1 MKKHHQHRV
10 ARPVVAFLAAFSFVF
25 SPFTVFAQQAAE
37 QEEREGEEQEEEGE
51 AEDAEEAEPAGP
63 TPTVVLLPT
72 LGVRDQMS
80 SIIPDRISERVRS
93 QLESKSAIELMPA
106 FEKTLT
112 SSGGQANAAVAEA
125 ERLYTSGIGLLTAGE
140 DKKASE
146 TFQKAVDLMEENLT
160 ELQNFN
166 VLTDAYKNLALAYFN
181 AGFDFDARKKIKVFA
196 HLRPEAE
203 LDPEQFPKELR
214 ELYASEAGK
223 VKKGGPGK
231 LTVEAD
237 VEGATVVIDGEEK
250 GSAPVTVEDVG
261 YGYHYL
267 VVRAPNGTAASEQIR
282 VKGRGKEQSF
292 EIELGNT
299 ARAEKSEGDE
309 LPAFYSGLI
318 ASIETGN
325 FGEDLDPYLAELIS
339 RAGADYVAWVVLVKR
354 NMAYE
359 AIPFVYRASD
369 AQLVQAESVEFNI
382 ELSNLRVGVSRL
394 ANHIAA
400 AVVSMPEDRFVSSVQ
415 LAEPPAADTEP
426 AEDDDEALADGD
438 ETTDSAD
445 TSDTEI
451 AEADQDEDKAASVE
465 PPPTPSSKEADS
477 NTWMWVGGVTAGALV
492 TGLVV
497 GGVVYMSDGDDGGS
511 QGFST
516 QLSW

>member
-1 MKKHHQHRV
+1 MKKQHPHDV
-10 ARPVVAFLAAFSFVF
+10 ARPFIALLAAFAFVF
-25 SPFTVFAQQAAE
+25 SPFTVLAQQAAD
-37 QEEREGEEQEEEGE
+37 QEEREEQQESDD
-51 AEDAEEAEPAGP
+51 ADDADDAEEENPAGP
-63 TPTVVLLPT
+63 TPKVVLLPT

-80 SIIPDRISERVRS
+80 RIIPDRVGERVRS

-112 SSGGQANAAVAEA
+112 SSDGQTNAAVGEA

-140 DKKASE
+140 DDKASE

-160 ELQNFN
+160 ELQNFD
-166 VLTDAYKNLALAYFN
+166 VLADAYKNLALAYFN

-203 LDPEQFPKELR
+203 LDPEQFPKKLR

-231 LTVEAD
+231 LTVESD

-250 GSAPVTVEDVG
+250 GSTPLTVEDVG

-267 VVRAPNGTAASEQIR
+267 VVRASSGAAAAEQIQVR
-282 VKGRGKEQSF
+282 GRGKAQTF
-292 EIELGNT
+292 ELELGNT
-299 ARAEKSEGDE
+299 AKAEESDVDE

-318 ASIETGN
+318 SSVETGN

-339 RAGADYVAWVVLVKR
+339 RSGADYVAWIALVKR
-354 NMAYE
+354 NMTYE
-359 AIPFVYRASD
+359 AVPFVYRASD
-369 AQLVQAESVEFNI
+369 SQLVQAKTVEFNI

-394 ANHIAA
+394 GDHIASA
-400 AVVSMPEDRFVSSVQ
+400 IVSMPEERFVSSVQ
-415 LAEPPAADTEP
+415 LIEPPAADTEP
-426 AEDDDEALADGD
+426 AEGDDDEAVADAD
-438 ETTDSAD
+438 EATD
-445 TSDTEI
+445 TSETPDS
-451 AEADQDEDKAASVE
+451 EADRDEEKAASVE
-465 PPPTPSSKEADS
+465 PPPRPSGKEADS
-477 NTWMWVGGVTAGALV
+477 NQWMWVGGVTAGVLL

-497 GGVVYMSDGDDGGS
+497 GGVVYMDDGDDGGS